1 MTHATDRRA
10 EILPST
16 YVGNGRGEYVMH
28 VRVRDPQTND
38 ALWSSWNYAGIDVQW
53 GSGPYDWVPFSGKTL
68 GTWKNNTG
76 ISREYTVE
84 FWAERS
90 YAGADLRWSVDSTIN
105 GGGSNWSVPCFPL
118 DPLELIA
125 TNPAI
130 KNSCVC
136 YVPAA
141 DPVNTRTGAFY
152 EDFVDIAAIP
162 GRGPSL
168 SVTRSYNTAR
178 STLSGPFGPGWTHNL
193 GLSVTGPDASGIV
206 RVIQENGTAAIF
218 RPDGA
223 GGWES
228 PSRTD
233 AALEE
238 LPNSTGWR
246 FIRGDREI
254 FEFTPTGLLSSI
266 ADLNGYELS
275 LTYTD
280 GLLASVTD
288 SAGRSVTY
296 TWSGTGDAARIVQV
310 TDPSSPARTVSYG
323 YDPSGRLISVTDVAG
338 GVWRYGY
345 DTADRIVTVTKPR
358 QGELPGS
365 PSTTNVYDTSGRVI
379 SQTDEAG
386 QTTTFDYTSEPDA
399 TIVTDPAGHQTRYG
413 YDNLGLVT
421 SVTRGYGTTASTWTY
436 VHEIE
441 TLGVTKTTDP
451 NGHTTT
457 VTFDGDGDR
466 LSVTDPLGRT
476 TSWTYNDLD
485 QILTVTDRTGV
496 VTTNTYDAAGNLLS
510 VSRPL
515 LDGGGTAVDTATT
528 TMVYG
533 DSSHPGDVTATID
546 PLGRTTTFTYDTAG
560 NVVSTTTPASDAAP
574 DGAVTTTAY
583 NEIGWPTSTV
593 TPRGNLPGANP
604 ADFTTTYVRNAFG
617 DIVSTTAP
625 DGATSTA
632 TYDANRNVVT
642 STDPKGNTTETV
654 YDVLDRP
661 VSVVRADGTNTHTAY
676 TAAGMVASTT
686 DAAGNST
693 TYTYDAQDRRVE
705 VTDPLARTT
714 TFTYDP
720 AGNLLSKTAP
730 DGTLTEYRYDAANQ
744 LTGIDY
750 PSPRNPDVSYTYD
763 QLGRKTRRYDD
774 TGTATWTYDSLG
786 RLTAETANGV
796 TTSYHYDLAGQITAI
811 DYPNDAGTIARG
823 YDDAGQLTSITD
835 WHQRTFTFDYDAAG
849 NLIGQYTPNG
859 TTTTID
865 VDTAGAVAN
874 IAHAGADGISGDFAR
889 FEYTRDANRQVTAT
903 VSTGVPTEP
912 SSFSYD
918 ALNQLTATTIGT
930 TSASYQYDPADN
942 VTRLLDQTAQHF
954 DPANQ
959 LQSTTSPITSV
970 SSTSLTDQASTTMV
984 VPFSGTAGDQVLL
997 WVTTPATESVAATPS
1012 GYTALGTWTQGN
1024 TKAHLYRHAISS
1036 STDQSVT
1043 IDFTGLTGTYT
1054 KSATAVVYR
1063 GVDPTAPIDDLQA
1076 ATTTG
1081 TSVTLPSVTGSLD
1094 NTSEVIF
1101 AGTHTPDLTTEP
1113 GTWTVTDA
1121 TPRAAAE
1128 PPIGV
1133 ASAVFD
1139 QDQLDAGPTSPWLA
1153 ENTVGGDL
1161 IGVAVALKPAR
1172 VTYNY
1177 DQRGNRITKTS
1188 PADTTTY
1195 TYDAA
1200 DRLTAIDDTI
1210 AYSYNGDGL
1219 RVSKTVDDTTTDF
1232 VWSTNATMPLL
1243 LAENDTYYVY
1253 GPGNQV
1259 LEAID
1264 PTPAIE
1270 YLGGMNLSITDTPT
1284 AAVPVP
1290 AVNKRDLIILA
1301 TVIPTDQTATT
1312 PDGYTLL
1319 DTTISGNTK
1328 TIAWT
1333 RIATDSEPTTV
1344 NVDYSTGVYDKAIG
1358 IAAWRHVDPDNPIET
1373 TTSTTATGTDT
1384 ITTGTGTASNQW
1396 GNQAILI
1403 AGITSNANHYGTSGW
1418 TEPADMTAR
1427 PTGINA
1433 SNTELLFA
1441 DAAVSNGTVGSY
1453 TTTNINTGDLTATLV
1468 VLNHARPPGRYYHAD
1483 QLGSIRATTNEYAEI
1498 TTTRSYDPYG
1508 TRPQRHHQRTQ
1519 PERHRHNRQRR
1530 RRHDHPRR

>member
-1 MTHATDRRA
+1 MVGFPGLISFGMT
-10 EILPST
+10 
-16 YVGNGRGEYVMH
+16 
-28 VRVRDPQTND
+28 
-38 ALWSSWNYAGIDVQW
+38 
-53 GSGPYDWVPFSGKTL
+53 
-68 GTWKNNTG
+68 
-76 ISREYTVE
+76 
-84 FWAERS
+84 
-90 YAGADLRWSVDSTIN
+90 
-105 GGGSNWSVPCFPL
+105 
-118 DPLELIA
+118 
-125 TNPAI
+125 
-130 KNSCVC
+130 
-136 YVPAA
+136 
-141 DPVNTRTGAFY
+141 
-152 EDFVDIAAIP
+152 
-162 GRGPSL
+162 
-168 SVTRSYNTAR
+168 
-178 STLSGPFGPGWTHNL
+178 
-193 GLSVTGPDASGIV
+193 
-206 RVIQENGTAAIF
+206 
-218 RPDGA
+218 
-223 GGWES
+223 
-228 PSRTD
+228 
-233 AALEE
+233 
-238 LPNSTGWR
+238 
-246 FIRGDREI
+246 
-254 FEFTPTGLLSSI
+254 
-266 ADLNGYELS
+266 
-275 LTYTD
+275 
-280 GLLASVTD
+280 
-288 SAGRSVTY
+288 
-296 TWSGTGDAARIVQV
+296 
-310 TDPSSPARTVSYG
+310 PSSFPR
-323 YDPSGRLISVTDVAG
+323 SGASNE
-338 GVWRYGY
+338 
-345 DTADRIVTVTKPR
+345 PR
-358 QGELPGS
+358 
-365 PSTTNVYDTSGRVI
+365 
-379 SQTDEAG
+379 
-386 QTTTFDYTSEPDA
+386 
-399 TIVTDPAGHQTRYG
+399 
-413 YDNLGLVT
+413 
-421 SVTRGYGTTASTWTY
+421 
-436 VHEIE
+436 
-441 TLGVTKTTDP
+441 
-451 NGHTTT
+451 
-457 VTFDGDGDR
+457 
-466 LSVTDPLGRT
+466 
-476 TSWTYNDLD
+476 
-485 QILTVTDRTGV
+485 
-496 VTTNTYDAAGNLLS
+496 
-510 VSRPL
+510 
-515 LDGGGTAVDTATT
+515 AV
-528 TMVYG
+528 
-533 DSSHPGDVTATID
+533 
-546 PLGRTTTFTYDTAG
+546 
-560 NVVSTTTPASDAAP
+560 
-574 DGAVTTTAY
+574 
-583 NEIGWPTSTV
+583 
-593 TPRGNLPGANP
+593 
-604 ADFTTTYVRNAFG
+604 
-617 DIVSTTAP
+617 
-625 DGATSTA
+625 
-632 TYDANRNVVT
+632 
-642 STDPKGNTTETV
+642 
-654 YDVLDRP
+654 
-661 VSVVRADGTNTHTAY
+661 
-676 TAAGMVASTT
+676 
-686 DAAGNST
+686 
-693 TYTYDAQDRRVE
+693 
-705 VTDPLARTT
+705 
-714 TFTYDP
+714 
-720 AGNLLSKTAP
+720 
-730 DGTLTEYRYDAANQ
+730 
-744 LTGIDY
+744 
-750 PSPRNPDVSYTYD
+750 
-763 QLGRKTRRYDD
+763 
-774 TGTATWTYDSLG
+774 
-786 RLTAETANGV
+786 
-796 TTSYHYDLAGQITAI
+796 
-811 DYPNDAGTIARG
+811 
-823 YDDAGQLTSITD
+823 
-835 WHQRTFTFDYDAAG
+835 HQRTFTFDYDAAG

-1468 VLNHARPPGRYYHAD
+1468 VLNHARPPGRFYHAD

-1508 TRPQRHHQRTQ
+1508 RDPSATTNAPNPNGTGTTVSAGGATITLGGNTNGSNNTTASGPSGFGYAGQYTDTETGFTYLRARYYDPTTAQFLTRDPAVALTQ
-1519 PERHRHNRQRR
+1519 DPYAYAMNNPVNATDPTGLCGFLGDGPCTPGGIRDDIGDLCIDTGGNDQCDTIAEKHPAVEKAARITGDIAAATVCVVGGLETAGAACVGATALVAGANATNDAVQERGGAQVAADLILPWLGLGLGGLFEAAGPAGLMGDLGPAILSEGATRGLGGLVAPFFILP
-1530 RRHDHPRR
+1530 DLFAACDG